1 MLPRYFLDTVFA
13 LGIGRAA
20 PRSLL
25 SVLPPAFQF
34 GLLFVFA
41 AGLAAPS
48 MAGVGPTVK
57 EVIEFTRIIQPVK
70 LDDDTLQTQ
79 ISPDGEQL
87 FIVTRRADVASD
99 RNHFEILLMDVA
111 PVRLAALGAVPTVPA
126 PAPSRLLTVEAA
138 HDRADASP
146 SLRDARWVGN
156 RTIVFRARMNDEPY
170 QVYRIDVLTRQLKQ
184 LTYAPLGVVAFD
196 VPDDLHRVVFLTYEP
211 NPALAAGARSLV
223 AGAKSF
229 WSVHGQ
235 QDNVEAQLRRYQFYL
250 AQAGSRTPAR
260 PLGTSF
266 AESSNGTPRASIS
279 PDGRWLLLPTYRPDR
294 QLAWARQYPPVA
306 EASTQDSP
314 SLLRDPLGYYSRPES
329 YVTRQMMVYRLS
341 DGHVRAVIDAPDDS
355 RSGNQQ
361 RTDRLWQHGGR
372 SVVIAGTYLPLRE
385 GDDAPSA
392 AASHIIEYWP
402 ATGEWKS
409 IAVLKQRLQ
418 NAHAVAGADGDFI
431 AIDGEQRRVF
441 RRDAKGDWQEV
452 LGEPSD
458 EGRHSEAPKTWR
470 LQVRQALNQPPD
482 IVAVGPSSRELPLT
496 ALNPQFSAAQWGTM
510 REYSWT
516 DAKGRRWDGG
526 LMVPADFDP
535 RRKYP
540 LVIQTYGFSPTRF
553 YRDGSNIYDGF
564 TSGFAGRA
572 FLREGLL
579 VLAFPWRASSGA
591 PRDEHGS
598 IVAFGDGVRAGID
611 ALVAE
616 GLVDR
621 ERVGILGWS
630 ATGVRVLNLV
640 TFTDV
645 PIRAATMM
653 DGDSNTLYSMTI
665 TYAVTD
671 GIQAMK
677 ESANQGGPFG
687 ESRERWIRN
696 DPSLHTD
703 CVRAALRIE
712 SYSAEPKNNWDIYA
726 LLRRQYR
733 PVELIKFPE
742 GAHALS
748 RPSER
753 MISLQGNVDWYR
765 FWLKGERRSALLI
778 PTETADSLVE
788 QYARWEQMVPLK
800 NDADATPRC
809 ARVAVRD

>member
-1 MLPRYFLDTVFA
+1 MLPRNLFNFVFA
-13 LGIGRAA
+13 LRI
-20 PRSLL
+20 
-25 SVLPPAFQF
+25 
-34 GLLFVFA
+34 
-41 AGLAAPS
+41 GLAAPRALLPVILLGLTVGLATRS
-48 MAGVGPTVK
+48 MAGVGPTVQ

-87 FIVTRRADVASD
+87 FIVTRKADVATD
-99 RNHFEILLMDVA
+99 RNRFEILLMEVSPA
-111 PVRLAALGAVPTVPA
+111 RLAALKTMSAALAPT
-126 PAPSRLLTVEAA
+126 RLLTVEAA
-138 HDRADASP
+138 HDKADAHP
-146 SLRDARWVGN
+146 SLRDVRWVGN
-156 RTIVFRARMNDEPY
+156 RTLVFRARMNDEPY
-170 QVYRIDVLTRQLKQ
+170 QVYRLDVLTRQFKQ

-196 VPDDLHRVVFLTYEP
+196 VPDDLRRVVYLTYEP
-211 NPALAAGARSLV
+211 NPAIAPGARSV
-223 AGAKSF
+223 IAGAKSF
-229 WSVHGQ
+229 WSVHSQ
-235 QDNVEAQLRRYQFYL
+235 QDNLEAQLRRYQFFL
-250 AQAGSRTPAR
+250 AEAGSRTPAR
-260 PLGTSF
+260 TLGASF

-279 PDGRWLLLPTYRPDR
+279 PDGRWLLLPTYRPDQ
-294 QLAWARQYPPVA
+294 QLAWGKLYPPVA
-306 EASTQDSP
+306 EASKQDSP
-314 SLLRDPLGYYSRPES
+314 SLTRDPLGYYSRPAS
-329 YVTRQMMVYRLS
+329 YVTRQMMLYRLS
-341 DGHVRAVIDAPDDS
+341 DGQERAVINAPDDS
-355 RSGNQQ
+355 RGGNQQ
-361 RTDRLWQHGGR
+361 RTDRLWLDGGR
-372 SVVIAGTYLPLRE
+372 SVVIAGTYLPQ
-385 GDDAPSA
+385 GGGADAA
-392 AASHIIEYWP
+392 NDAASHIIEYWP
-402 ATGEWKS
+402 ASGDWKP

-418 NAHAVAGADGDFI
+418 DAHAVAGTEGDFI

-441 RRDAKGDWQEV
+441 RREANGSWHEV
-452 LGEPSD
+452 LAGV
-458 EGRHSEAPKTWR
+458 SEQGLPVVAPKSWR
-470 LQVRQALNQPPD
+470 LHVRQALNEPPD
-482 IVAVGPSSRELPLT
+482 IVAAGPSGQDVRLT
-496 ALNPQFSAAQWGTM
+496 VLNPQFSATKWGTM
-510 REYSWT
+510 KAYSWT

-540 LVIQTYGFSPTRF
+540 LVIQSYGFSPTRF

-572 FLREGLL
+572 FLREHML
-579 VLAFPWRASSGA
+579 VLALPWRASSGA
-591 PRDEHGS
+591 PSDEHGS
-598 IVAFGDGVRAGID
+598 IVAFGDGVRAAIE
-611 ALVAE
+611 ALVVE

-621 ERVGILGWS
+621 DRVGILGWS

-696 DPSLHTD
+696 DPSLYTD

-712 SYSAEPKNNWDIYA
+712 SYSVEPKNNWDIYA

-765 FWLKGERRSALLI
+765 FWLKGERRSELFI
-778 PTETADSLVE
+778 PTETAESLKE
-788 QYARWEQMVPLK
+788 QFARWDQMVSMK
-800 NDADATPRC
+800 EAADAMPRC
-809 ARVAVRD
+809 ARIAASD

>member
-1 MLPRYFLDTVFA
+1 MSPKNFSNVLLVLKIGCADQTKPLLA
-13 LGIGRAA
+13 L
-20 PRSLL
+20 LL
-25 SVLPPAFQF
+25 ALTLGLISPA
-34 GLLFVFA
+34 
-41 AGLAAPS
+41 
-48 MAGVGPTVK
+48 MAGIGPTVR

-79 ISPDGEQL
+79 ISPDGELL
-87 FIVTRRADVASD
+87 FIVIRKADVGTD
-99 RNHFEILLMDVA
+99 RNRFEILLMEVSPA
-111 PVRLAALGAVPTVPA
+111 RLAAAKGAAALPT
-126 PAPSRLLTVEAA
+126 RLLALEAA
-138 HDRADASP
+138 QDKADANP

-170 QVYRIDVLTRQLKQ
+170 QVYRVDVLTRKVSQ

-196 VPDDLHRVVFLTYEP
+196 VPDDLRRVVYLTYEP
-211 NPALAAGARSLV
+211 NPAIVPGARSV
-223 AGAKSF
+223 VVGAKSF
-229 WSVHGQ
+229 WSIHSQ
-235 QDNVEAQLRRYQFYL
+235 QDNVEAQARRYQFFL
-250 AQAGSRTPAR
+250 ADAGSRTPAR
-260 PLGTSF
+260 ALGASF

-279 PDGRWLLLPTYRPDR
+279 PDGQWLLLPRYRPDR
-294 QLAWARQYPPVA
+294 QLAWGKLYPPVA
-306 EASTQDSP
+306 EASTKDSP
-314 SLLRDPLGYYSRPES
+314 SLMRDPQGYYSRPAS

-341 DGHVRAVIDAPDDS
+341 DGQERAVIDAPDDS
-355 RSGNQQ
+355 RGGNQQ
-361 RTDRLWQHGGR
+361 RTDRLWLDGGR
-372 SVVIAGTYLPLRE
+372 SVVIAGTYLPQGNG
-385 GDDAPSA
+385 GDA
-392 AASHIIEYWP
+392 ASDGGSHIIEYWP
-402 ATGEWKS
+402 ASGAWKP
-409 IAVLKQRLQ
+409 IALLRDRLQ
-418 NAHAVAGADGDFI
+418 NAHALAGTDGDFV
-431 AIDGEQRRVF
+431 AIDGDRRRVF
-441 RRDAKGDWQEV
+441 RRGTNGRWHEGVVGTLDAGPKVD
-452 LGEPSD
+452 
-458 EGRHSEAPKTWR
+458 APTAWR

-482 IVAVGPSSRELPLT
+482 IVATGPSGQDVRLT
-496 ALNPQFSAAQWGTM
+496 VLNPQFYAAQWGTM
-510 REYSWT
+510 KEFSWT

-540 LVIQTYGFSPTRF
+540 LVIQSYGFSATRF

-579 VLAFPWRASSGA
+579 VLALPWRASSGA
-591 PRDEHGS
+591 PTDEHGS
-598 IVAFGDGVRAGID
+598 IVAFSDGVRAAIE
-611 ALVAE
+611 ALVAK
-616 GLVDR
+616 GVVDR

-665 TYAVTD
+665 TYSVSD
-671 GIQAMK
+671 GVQAMK
-677 ESANQGGPFG
+677 ESANEGGPFG
-687 ESRERWIRN
+687 ESRDRWIRN
-696 DPSLHTD
+696 DPSLYTD

-712 SYSAEPKNNWDIYA
+712 SYSVEPKNNFDIYA

-765 FWLKGERRSALLI
+765 FWLKGEMRSELLT
-778 PTETADSLVE
+778 PSETAESLRE
-788 QYARWEQMVPLK
+788 QYARWNQMVPMK
-800 NDADATPRC
+800 EAADARPLC
-809 ARVAVRD
+809 ARVASRASQD

>member
-1 MLPRYFLDTVFA
+1 MLPRSPLNLVSA
-13 LGIGRAA
+13 RPI
-20 PRSLL
+20 
-25 SVLPPAFQF
+25 
-34 GLLFVFA
+34 
-41 AGLAAPS
+41 GLAAQVLLLLSFTLGLATPS
-48 MAGVGPTVK
+48 MAGVGPTVQ

-87 FIVTRRADVASD
+87 FIVTRKADVAAD
-99 RNHFEILLMDVA
+99 RNRFEILLMDVSPA
-111 PVRLAALGAVPTVPA
+111 RLAALKAMSAAPVPT
-126 PAPSRLLTVEAA
+126 RLLTVEAA
-138 HDRADASP
+138 HDKADAHP

-170 QVYRIDVLTRQLKQ
+170 QVYRVDVHTRKVSQ

-196 VPDDLHRVVFLTYEP
+196 VPDDLRRVVYLTHEP
-211 NPALAAGARSLV
+211 NPAIAPGARSV
-223 AGAKSF
+223 IAGAKSF
-229 WSVHGQ
+229 WSVHSQ
-235 QDNVEAQLRRYQFYL
+235 QDNLEAQLRRYQFYL
-250 AQAGSRTPAR
+250 AEAGSRTPAR
-260 PLGTSF
+260 SLGASF

-279 PDGRWLLLPTYRPDR
+279 PDGRWLLLPKYRADR
-294 QLAWARQYPPVA
+294 QLAWGQLYPAVA
-306 EASTQDSP
+306 EASKQDSP
-314 SLLRDPLGYYSRPES
+314 SLMRDPLGYYSRPAS

-341 DGHVRAVIDAPDDS
+341 DGQERALIDAPDDS
-355 RSGNQQ
+355 RGGNQQ
-361 RTDRLWQHGGR
+361 RTDRLWQDGGR
-372 SVVIAGTYLPLRE
+372 SVVIAGTYLPRGE
-385 GDDAPSA
+385 GGNAENA

-402 ATGEWKS
+402 ESGEWKP

-418 NAHAVAGADGDFI
+418 NAHAIVGADGDFI

-441 RRDAKGDWQEV
+441 RRGANGSWREVAGEALDAG
-452 LGEPSD
+452 PSVD
-458 EGRHSEAPKTWR
+458 APKSWR
-470 LQVRQALNQPPD
+470 LQVRQALNEPPD
-482 IVAVGPSSRELPLT
+482 ISATGPAGQEVRLT
-496 ALNPQFSAAQWGTM
+496 ALNPQFSAAQWGSM
-510 REYSWT
+510 KAYSWT

-526 LMVPADFDP
+526 LMAPADFNP

-540 LVIQTYGFSPTRF
+540 LVIQSYGFSATRF

-579 VLAFPWRASSGA
+579 VLALPWRASSGA
-591 PRDEHGS
+591 PSDEHGS
-598 IVAFGDGVRAGID
+598 IVAFGDGVRAAIE

-630 ATGVRVLNLV
+630 ATGVRVLNLI

-696 DPSLHTD
+696 DPSLYTD

-712 SYSAEPKNNWDIYA
+712 SYSVEPKNNWDIYA

-765 FWLKGERRSALLI
+765 FWLKGERRSELVI
-778 PTETADSLVE
+778 PTETSASLKE
-788 QYARWEQMVPLK
+788 QYARWGQMVPMK
-800 NDADATPRC
+800 EAADAAPQC
-809 ARVAVRD
+809 SRVASRD

>member
-1 MLPRYFLDTVFA
+1 MSPQNFIAFVFSHRIGLDAPTA
-13 LGIGRAA
+13 L
-20 PRSLL
+20 LH
-25 SVLPPAFQF
+25 
-34 GLLFVFA
+34 GLLFALA
-41 AGLAAPS
+41 AGGATPS
-48 MAGVGPTVK
+48 MAGVGPTVN
-57 EVIEFTRIIQPVK
+57 EVITFTRIIQPVK

-87 FIVTRRADVASD
+87 FIVTRKADVATD
-99 RNHFEILLMDVA
+99 RNRFEILLMEVA
-111 PVRLAALGAVPTVPA
+111 PARLAALAAMSAA
-126 PAPSRLLTVEAA
+126 PAPTRLLTIESA
-138 HDRADASP
+138 HDRADANP

-170 QVYRIDVLTRQLKQ
+170 QVYRIDVLTRRISQ
-184 LTYAPLGVVAFD
+184 LTYAPLGVVAYD
-196 VPDDLHRVVFLTYEP
+196 VPDDLRRVVFLTYEP
-211 NPALAAGARSLV
+211 NPAIPPGARSV
-223 AGAKSF
+223 IAGTKSF

-235 QDNVEAQLRRYQFYL
+235 QDSVEVQLRRYQFFL
-250 AQAGSRTPAR
+250 AEAGSRAPAR
-260 PLGTSF
+260 ALGTSF

-279 PDGRWLLLPTYRPDR
+279 PDGRWLLLPKYRPDR
-294 QLAWARQYPPVA
+294 QLEWARHYPPVA
-306 EASTQDSP
+306 EASKQDSP
-314 SLLRDPLGYYSRPES
+314 SLMRDPLGYYSRPAS

-341 DGHVRAVIDAPDDS
+341 DGHERAVIDAPDDS
-355 RSGNQQ
+355 RGGNQQ
-361 RTDRLWQHGGR
+361 RTDRLWQGGGQ
-372 SVVIAGTYLPLRE
+372 SVVIAGTYLPRGV
-385 GDDAPSA
+385 GDDATTSASA

-402 ATGEWKS
+402 DSGEWKP

-418 NAHAVAGADGDFI
+418 NAHAIAGAEGGFI
-431 AIDGEQRRVF
+431 AMDGEQRRVF
-441 RRDAKGDWQEV
+441 RRGDKGRWQEV
-452 LGEPSD
+452 VDGASGMSQSMD
-458 EGRHSEAPKTWR
+458 MAKSWR

-482 IVAVGPSSRELPLT
+482 IVAMGPSDQELSLT
-496 ALNPQFSAAQWGTM
+496 TLNPQFSAAQWGTM
-510 REYSWT
+510 KAYSWK

-526 LMVPADFDP
+526 LMVPADFNP
-535 RRKYP
+535 RGKYP
-540 LVIQTYGFSPTRF
+540 LVIQTYGFSATRF

-579 VLAFPWRASSGA
+579 VLALPWRASSDA

-598 IVAFGDGVRAGID
+598 IVAFGDGVRGAIE

-645 PIRAATMM
+645 PIRAATLM

-671 GIQAMK
+671 GISAMK

-687 ESRERWIRN
+687 GSRERWIRN

-765 FWLKGERRSALLI
+765 FWLKGERRSELVV
-778 PTETADSLVE
+778 PGETAESLKQ
-788 QYARWEQMVPLK
+788 QYARWDQMVPLK
-800 NDADATPRC
+800 EAADATLRC
-809 ARVAVRD
+809 ARVEPRD

>member
-1 MLPRYFLDTVFA
+1 MLSLNLFNIAFVHRID
-13 LGIGRAA
+13 LGARKT
-20 PRSLL
+20 L
-25 SVLPPAFQF
+25 
-34 GLLFVFA
+34 
-41 AGLAAPS
+41 LAALLCLLTVGAATPS
-48 MAGVGPTVK
+48 MAGVGPTVR

-79 ISPDGEQL
+79 ISPDGGQL
-87 FIVTRRADVASD
+87 FIVTRKADVATD
-99 RNHFEILLMDVA
+99 RNRFEILLIEVA
-111 PVRLAALGAVPTVPA
+111 PDRLAALKPTASPAVPT
-126 PAPSRLLTVEAA
+126 RLLTVEAA
-138 HDRADASP
+138 HDKADAHP

-170 QVYRIDVLTRQLKQ
+170 QVYRIDVLTRKVSQ
-184 LTYAPLGVVAFD
+184 LTHAPLGVVAFD
-196 VPDDLHRVVFLTYEP
+196 VPDDLRRVVYLTYEP
-211 NPALAAGARSLV
+211 NPAIAPGARSVV

-235 QDNVEAQLRRYQFYL
+235 QDNVEAQLRRYQFFL
-250 AQAGSRTPAR
+250 AEAGSRMPAR
-260 PLGTSF
+260 ALGSSF

-279 PDGRWLLLPTYRPDR
+279 PDGRWLLLPKYQPER
-294 QLAWARQYPPVA
+294 QLAWGQLYPQVA
-306 EASTQDSP
+306 EASEQDSP
-314 SLLRDPLGYYSRPES
+314 SLMRDPLGYYSRPAS
-329 YVTRQMMVYRLS
+329 YVSRQMMIYRLS
-341 DGHVRAVIDAPDDS
+341 DGQERAVIDAPDDS
-355 RSGNQQ
+355 RGGNQQ
-361 RTDRLWQHGGR
+361 RTDRLWLDGGR
-372 SVVIAGTYLPLRE
+372 SVVIAGTYLPRGE
-385 GDDAPSA
+385 GGNVESA

-402 ATGEWKS
+402 DSGEWKP

-418 NAHAVAGADGDFI
+418 NAHAIAGADGAFI

-441 RRDAKGDWQEV
+441 GRDAKGSWHEAMGAAIDKTKRDEV
-452 LGEPSD
+452 S
-458 EGRHSEAPKTWR
+458 KTWQ
-470 LQVRQALNQPPD
+470 LHVRQALNEPPD
-482 IVAVGPSSRELPLT
+482 IVAAGPAGQELRLT
-496 ALNPQFSAAQWGTM
+496 ALNPQFSAARWGTM

-516 DAKGRRWDGG
+516 DAKGRQWDGG
-526 LMVPADFDP
+526 LMVPADVDP
-535 RRKYP
+535 GGKYP

-572 FLREGLL
+572 FLREGFL
-579 VLAFPWRASSGA
+579 VLALPWRASSDA

-598 IVAFGDGVRAGID
+598 IVAFGDGVRAGIE

-621 ERVGILGWS
+621 DRVGILGWS

-677 ESANQGGPFG
+677 ERANQGGPFG

-712 SYSAEPKNNWDIYA
+712 SYSVEPKNNWDIYA

-765 FWLKGERRSALLI
+765 FWLKSEQRSEPVI
-778 PTETADSLVE
+778 PNETAESLKD
-788 QYARWEQMVPLK
+788 QYARWKQMVPMK
-800 NDADATPRC
+800 EAADAMPRC
-809 ARVAVRD
+809 ARAVSRD

>member
-1 MLPRYFLDTVFA
+1 MLPQFSLDIS
-13 LGIGRAA
+13 LA
-20 PRSLL
+20 PRIGLASLV
-25 SVLPPAFQF
+25 VLWSA
-34 GLLFVFA
+34 LVLVFA
-41 AGLAAPS
+41 AGLGAPA
-48 MAGVGPTVK
+48 MAGVGPSVK

-87 FIVTRRADVASD
+87 FIVTRKADVASD
-99 RNHFEILLMDVA
+99 RNRFEILLMDVSPA
-111 PVRLAALGAVPTVPA
+111 RLASLEAMPA
-126 PAPSRLLTVEAA
+126 APSPIRLLTVEAA
-138 HDRADASP
+138 HDRADATP

-170 QVYRIDVLTRQLKQ
+170 QVYRVDVQTRRVTQ

-196 VPDDLHRVVFLTYEP
+196 VPDDLRRVVYLTHVP
-211 NPALAAGARSLV
+211 NPAIAPGARSVV

-235 QDNVEAQLRRYQFYL
+235 PDDFDSQIRRYQFYL
-250 AQAGSRTPAR
+250 AEAGSRTPAR
-260 PLGTSF
+260 ALGAAF
-266 AESSNGTPRASIS
+266 LESSYGTPRASIS

-294 QLAWARQYPPVA
+294 QLAWARQYPLVA
-306 EASTQDSP
+306 DAFKEASP
-314 SLLRDPLGYYSRPES
+314 SLVQDPLGYYSRPTG
-329 YVTRQMMVYRLS
+329 YVSRQMMVYRLT
-341 DGHVRAVIDAPDDS
+341 DGHERAVIDAPDDS
-355 RSGNQQ
+355 RGGNQQ
-361 RTDRLWQHGGR
+361 RTDRLWMDGGR

-385 GDDAPSA
+385 GGGSDQA

-402 ATGEWKS
+402 ETGDWKP
-409 IAVLKQRLQ
+409 IAVLKQRLET
-418 NAHAVAGADGDFI
+418 AHAVAGAKGEFI
-431 AIDGEQRRVF
+431 AIDGENRRVF
-441 RRDAKGDWQEV
+441 RRDAQLGWQEV
-452 LGEPSD
+452 IGGESD
-458 EGRHSEAPKTWR
+458 VGQRVDAPKSWR
-470 LQVRQALNQPPD
+470 PLVRQALNLPPD
-482 IVAVGPSSRELPLT
+482 IVAKGPAGQEVRLT
-496 ALNPQFSAAQWGTM
+496 ALNPQFSAQWGTM
-510 REYSWT
+510 KAYSWT

-526 LMVPADFDP
+526 LMVPADFKP

-540 LVIQTYGFSPTRF
+540 LVIQSYGFSPTRF

-579 VLAFPWRASSGA
+579 VLALPWRASSGL
-591 PRDEHGS
+591 PKDEHES
-598 IVAFGDGVRAGID
+598 IKAFGDGVRAAIE

-665 TYAVTD
+665 TYAMSD
-671 GIQAMK
+671 GIQAIK
-677 ESANQGGPFG
+677 ERANQGGPFG
-687 ESRERWIRN
+687 ESKERWFRN

-703 CVRAALRIE
+703 CIRAALRIE
-712 SYSAEPKNNWDIYA
+712 SYGAEVKNNWDIYA

-742 GAHALS
+742 GAHALA

-765 FWLKGERRSALLI
+765 FWLKGERRSELLI
-778 PTETADSLVE
+778 PAETAESLKE
-788 QYARWEQMVPLK
+788 QYARWDQMVTLK
-800 NDADATPRC
+800 QATDAVPKC
-809 ARVAVRD
+809 ARVAVPD

>member
-1 MLPRYFLDTVFA
+1 MLSKNLFNTPLA
-13 LGIGRAA
+13 GRVWLCA
-20 PRSLL
+20 PRALL
-25 SVLPPAFQF
+25 LVLLPA
-34 GLLFVFA
+34 LTV
-41 AGLAAPS
+41 GLARPS
-48 MAGVGPTVK
+48 MAGVGPSVQ

-87 FIVTRRADVASD
+87 FIVTRKADVATD
-99 RNHFEILLMDVA
+99 RNRFDILLMEVSPA
-111 PVRLAALGAVPTVPA
+111 RLAALKGLPPA
-126 PAPSRLLTVEAA
+126 PTRLVSVDAA
-138 HDRADASP
+138 HDKADAHP

-170 QVYRIDVLTRQLKQ
+170 QVYRVDVLTRKVSQ

-196 VPDDLHRVVFLTYEP
+196 VPDDLRRVIYLTYEP
-211 NPALAAGARSLV
+211 NPAIAPGSRSV
-223 AGAKSF
+223 IAGAKSF
-229 WSVHGQ
+229 WSVHSQ
-235 QDNVEAQLRRYQFYL
+235 QDNLEAQLRRYQFYL
-250 AQAGSRTPAR
+250 AEAGSRTPAR
-260 PLGTSF
+260 ALGTSF

-279 PDGRWLLLPTYRPDR
+279 PDGRWLLLPKYRPDR
-294 QLAWARQYPPVA
+294 QLAWGKLYPPVA
-306 EASTQDSP
+306 EASKQDSP
-314 SLLRDPLGYYSRPES
+314 SLMRDPLGYYSRPAS

-341 DGHVRAVIDAPDDS
+341 DGQERAVIDAPDDS
-355 RSGNQQ
+355 RGGNQQ
-361 RTDRLWQHGGR
+361 RTDRLWLDGGR
-372 SVVIAGTYLPLRE
+372 SVVIAGTYLPQ
-385 GDDAPSA
+385 GGGAGAAND

-402 ATGEWKS
+402 ASGEWKS
-409 IAVLKQRLQ
+409 IAVLKQRLH
-418 NAHAVAGADGDFI
+418 NAHAIAGTEGDFI
-431 AIDGEQRRVF
+431 AIDGDQRRVF
-441 RRDAKGDWQEV
+441 KRGPKGGWHEA
-452 LGEPSD
+452 
-458 EGRHSEAPKTWR
+458 SEAASGQTQRLDAPQSWR
-470 LQVRQALNQPPD
+470 LHVRQALNLPPD
-482 IVAVGPSSRELPLT
+482 IVAVGPSGQEVRLT
-496 ALNPQFSAAQWGTM
+496 ALNPQFSGAQWGTM
-510 REYSWT
+510 KEFSWT
-516 DAKGRRWDGG
+516 DARGRRWDGG
-526 LMVPADFDP
+526 LMVPADFNP
-535 RRKYP
+535 RSKYP
-540 LVIQTYGFSPTRF
+540 LVIQSYGFSATRF

-579 VLAFPWRASSGA
+579 VLALPWRASSGA
-591 PRDEHGS
+591 PNDEHGS
-598 IVAFGDGVRAGID
+598 IVAFGDGVRAAIE

-677 ESANQGGPFG
+677 ENANQGGPFG
-687 ESRERWIRN
+687 ESRDRWIRN

-712 SYSAEPKNNWDIYA
+712 SYSVEPKNNWDIYA

-765 FWLKGERRSALLI
+765 FWLKGERRSELVI
-778 PTETADSLVE
+778 PSETAESLKE
-788 QYARWEQMVPLK
+788 QYARWDQMLPMK
-800 NDADATPRC
+800 EAADVAPRC
-809 ARVAVRD
+809 DRVASRN